1 MLTIKEKMII
11 ARILESFKFSM
22 PEELYHKLFEQLGL
36 YHITYYFAMYQLIEM
51 AEGFFK
57 NTKKDLRI
65 EQENGP
71 ILLWL
76 QTLKHHLNQG
86 YNLGQLVELYRKDY
100 NQNLFEE
107 FKSYTNQYL
116 PHTPD
121 ML

>member
-1 MLTIKEKMII
+1 
-11 ARILESFKFSM
+11 
-22 PEELYHKLFEQLGL
+22 
-36 YHITYYFAMYQLIEM
+36 MYQLIEM